1 MITIDK
7 WFTIAGV
14 IIITA
19 SGFSA
24 VVEGGLLLIRTGWI
38 FWSIILCSLSRLV
51 FIMEPES
58 LKKKIFRLSEHR
70 EIGKFNNDLYHS
82 SLEQWEIGALIG
94 PLKHL
99 AALVIMLLDYTCI
112 IRVLKSQAYPLLCI
126 KKQPFRKRAAS
137 LLELY
142 VI

>member
-1 MITIDK
+1 MKGMITIDK

-51 FIMEPES
+51 FIMEPEC
-58 LKKKIFRLSEHR
+58 
-70 EIGKFNNDLYHS
+70 
-82 SLEQWEIGALIG
+82 
-94 PLKHL
+94 P
-99 AALVIMLLDYTCI
+99 
-112 IRVLKSQAYPLLCI
+112 
-126 KKQPFRKRAAS
+126 
-137 LLELY
+137 
-142 VI
+142 